1 MKGIYL
7 LLGSNLGDSRG
18 MLKSAVELIELKLGK
33 VVDGSTI
40 YKTKAWGVE
49 NQRDFLNQVVEIE
62 SSLTPEKLLK
72 EINQIEE
79 RLGRVRYEKWHSRII
94 DIDILYY
101 GKKIVDTDDL
111 KIPHPENQHRNFVLV
126 PMAEI
131 AADLIHPQ
139 LGLNQ
144 RELMENCSDTLDVI
158 PMNIENKKKPT
169 P

>member
-33 VVDGSTI
+33 VVDCSSI

-49 NQRDFLNQVVEIE
+49 NQPNFLNQVVEIE

>member
-18 MLKSAVELIELKLGK
+18 MLKSAVALIELNLGK
-33 VVDGSTI
+33 VVDCSSM

-49 NQRDFLNQVVEIE
+49 NQADFLNQVVEIE

-101 GKKIVDTDDL
+101 GKIIVDTDDL